1 MINWKDGGW
10 TGSLNRLARKEVR
23 CQIRGNSAARRSRYT
38 ASLKFLLGFFSVGT
52 FGRYVKYYVSIYFGF
67 VLSEVII
74 SLYLPDW
81 LPSISQAIWSREI
94 SDLLSGLSSH
104 FITAQVGVLG
114 VISLALALVTILAQ
128 RERSSTDVRLYYFE
142 SCAFGVIA
150 SSVALLAVL
159 CAQLVWPAQLV
170 LDRFNIGVELQ
181 VFELCVAG
189 IHLAWLLV
197 NLTGLAHFIATT
209 LEFVQHS
216 SRERMRERYTA
227 HIVLPKDLF
236 NRVREQLYAS
246 ASSGLFQTT
255 NDEGGEPNVFF
266 GVDFGERLSVEIESN
281 FSSPVTLS
289 DLRVIWLHW
298 ALRSW
303 ARRCRKAST
312 KVTSQQAEL
321 FESEPTIWFT
331 PRPGAPLQGRVEWCC
346 RRGGILLNR
355 REKLLIQS
363 AFRFRRKSED
373 G

>member
-23 CQIRGNSAARRSRYT
+23 NQIRSNPTARRSRYT
-38 ASLKFLLGFFSVGT
+38 ASLKFLLGFFSIGT
-52 FGRYVKYYVSIYFGF
+52 FGQYIKYYIAVYLGF
-67 VLSEVII
+67 VISEVAI
-74 SLYLPDW
+74 SLYFPQLLPEV
-81 LPSISQAIWSREI
+81 SRAIWSREL
-94 SDLLSGLSSH
+94 SERLSGLSSH

-159 CAQLVWPAQLV
+159 CAQLAWPAQLV

-236 NRVREQLYAS
+236 NRIREHLYAS
-246 ASSGLFQTT
+246 ASSGLFKATS
-255 NDEGGEPNVFF
+255 DEDGEPSVFF
-266 GVDFGERLSVEIESN
+266 GVDVGEPQSVEIEAD
-281 FSSPVTLS
+281 FSSSVVLS
-289 DLRVIWLHW
+289 DLRVRWLHW
-298 ALRSW
+298 ALRCW

-312 KVTSQQAEL
+312 KDSPHQTEL
-321 FESEPTIWFT
+321 FDQGPVIWFT
-331 PRPGAPLQGRVEWCC
+331 PRLGAPLQGRVEWCR
-346 RRGGILLNR
+346 RRGGIPLNR
-355 REKLLIQS
+355 REKFLIQS

-373 G
+373 E